1 MTGNFLSGEIYIWEA
16 INFIIRYDLDLAQI
30 NKVTSLKLKLFS
42 TNTKTAIVVFNCNR
56 SRLVDQWKKL
66 VNVLGMIINY
76 NV

>member
-42 TNTKTAIVVFNCNR
+42 TNTKTAIIVFNCNTW
-56 SRLVDQWKKL
+56 SLVDQWK
-66 VNVLGMIINY
+66 NS
-76 NV
+76 